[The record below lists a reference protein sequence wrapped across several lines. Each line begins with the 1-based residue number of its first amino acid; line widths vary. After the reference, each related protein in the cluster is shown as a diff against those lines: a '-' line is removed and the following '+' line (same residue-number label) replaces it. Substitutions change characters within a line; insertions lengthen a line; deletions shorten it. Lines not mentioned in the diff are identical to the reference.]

1 MKTFAATRYGA
12 AAWPSPSPSPSPS
25 SSSSTPASTPAPTS
39 VRRSLTPFRLLA
51 FMSFAVWAALSL
63 AGPASA
69 ASNDAGAAP
78 GAGAASATYRIEIHD
93 FAFSPKE
100 LTVPAGARIVWTN
113 RDDEPH
119 TVVSAAGTFKPSR
132 ALDTDDSFS
141 TVLDKPGTYA
151 YFCGIHPMMVG
162 KITVR

>member
-1 MKTFAATRYGA
+1 MKPFAHARRALLRAGMVAPAAFAAIA
-12 AAWPSPSPSPSPS
+12 AI
-25 SSSSTPASTPAPTS
+25 
-39 VRRSLTPFRLLA
+39 
-51 FMSFAVWAALSL
+51 ALGL
-63 AGPASA
+63 AGPAL
-69 ASNDAGAAP
+69 ASSTGTGENGAADK
-78 GAGAASATYRIEIHD
+78 GSSTYRVEIHD

-100 LTVPAGARIVWTN
+100 ITVPVGARIVWTN

-119 TVVSAAGTFKPSR
+119 TIVSAAGAFKPSQ

-141 TVLDKPGTYA
+141 AVLDKPGTYA

>member
-1 MKTFAATRYGA
+1 MNTFALARRA
-12 AAWPSPSPSPSPS
+12 RLHARLI
-25 SSSSTPASTPAPTS
+25 AP
-39 VRRSLTPFRLLA
+39 V
-51 FMSFAVWAALSL
+51 AVFAALCL
-63 AGPASA
+63 GNPTV
-69 ASNDAGAAP
+69 
-78 GAGAASATYRIEIHD
+78 AASAGTGDAAGGNGGNGGPTYRIEIHD

-100 LTVPAGARIVWTN
+100 LTVPVGAHIVWTN

-119 TVVSAAGTFKPSR
+119 TVVSAAGAFKPSQ

-141 TVLDKPGTYA
+141 AVLDKPGTYA

>member
-1 MKTFAATRYGA
+1 MKTFAQARRARLHARLVAPIAVFAALCLANPTVATSAGTGDA
-12 AAWPSPSPSPSPS
+12 AAGGNRDNSGNG
-25 SSSSTPASTPAPTS
+25 AP
-39 VRRSLTPFRLLA
+39 
-51 FMSFAVWAALSL
+51 
-63 AGPASA
+63 
-69 ASNDAGAAP
+69 
-78 GAGAASATYRIEIHD
+78 TYRIEIHD

-100 LTVPAGARIVWTN
+100 LTVPVGAHVVWTN

-119 TVVSAAGTFKPSR
+119 TVISAAGAFKPSQ

-141 TVLDKPGTYA
+141 AVLDKPGTYA

>member
-1 MKTFAATRYGA
+1 MRTFASARRTRSHAGLV
-12 AAWPSPSPSPSPS
+12 
-25 SSSSTPASTPAPTS
+25 AS
-39 VRRSLTPFRLLA
+39 V
-51 FMSFAVWAALSL
+51 AVLAALCL
-63 AGPASA
+63 AGPAV
-69 ASNDAGAAP
+69 
-78 GAGAASATYRIEIHD
+78 AASADTGDSAAAGEAARTYRVEIHD

-100 LTVPAGARIVWTN
+100 LTVPVGARIVWTN
-113 RDDEPH
+113 HGDEPH
-119 TVVSAAGTFKPSR
+119 TVVSSAGAFKSPQ

>member
-1 MKTFAATRYGA
+1 MR
-12 AAWPSPSPSPSPS
+12 
-25 SSSSTPASTPAPTS
+25 TS
-39 VRRSLTPFRLLA
+39 
-51 FMSFAVWAALSL
+51 
-63 AGPASA
+63 ASA
-69 ASNDAGAAP
+69 AARDEHEPSILRKVLRALACAPLAVSTAICLAGSAAP
-78 GAGAASATYRIEIHD
+78 ASSATGDAASPGNGGPAYRVEIHE

-113 RDDEPH
+113 HDEEPH
-119 TVVSAAGTFKPSR
+119 TVVSAAGAFKPSQ

-162 KITVR
+162 KIVVR

>member
-1 MKTFAATRYGA
+1 MKTFASARRACLQAWFVAPVAVLAALCLVRPVMAASSDTGNA
-12 AAWPSPSPSPSPS
+12 AAGGS
-25 SSSSTPASTPAPTS
+25 
-39 VRRSLTPFRLLA
+39 
-51 FMSFAVWAALSL
+51 
-63 AGPASA
+63 AGS
-69 ASNDAGAAP
+69 
-78 GAGAASATYRIEIHD
+78 TYRIEIHD

-100 LTVPAGARIVWTN
+100 LTVPVGARIVWTN

-119 TVVSAAGTFKPSR
+119 TVVSAAGAFKPSQ

-141 TVLDKPGTYA
+141 AVLDKPGTYA

>member
-12 AAWPSPSPSPSPS
+12 VAWAST
-25 SSSSTPASTPAPTS
+25 STPASTSASTPAPTS

-51 FMSFAVWAALSL
+51 FMPFAVWAALSL
-63 AGPASA
+63 AGTASA

>member
-1 MKTFAATRYGA
+1 MRKFAL
-12 AAWPSPSPSPSPS
+12 S
-25 SSSSTPASTPAPTS
+25 
-39 VRRSLTPFRLLA
+39 
-51 FMSFAVWAALSL
+51 VWAALCLVGS
-63 AGPASA
+63 ASA
-69 ASNDAGAAP
+69 ASNDAGDAPAA
-78 GAGAASATYRIEIHD
+78 GTAGSTYRIEIHD
-93 FAFSPKE
+93 FAFAPKE

-119 TVVSAAGTFKPSR
+119 TIVSAAGTFKPSR

-141 TVLDKPGTYA
+141 AVLDKPGTYA

>member
-1 MKTFAATRYGA
+1 M
-12 AAWPSPSPSPSPS
+12 
-25 SSSSTPASTPAPTS
+25 
-39 VRRSLTPFRLLA
+39 RLLTLLRA
-51 FMSFAVWAALSL
+51 LVVVPLAVSTALCVAGSAA
-63 AGPASA
+63 A
-69 ASNDAGAAP
+69 ASNDTGTAT
-78 GAGAASATYRIEIHD
+78 ASGNGGATYRIDIHD

-119 TVVSAAGTFKPSR
+119 TVISAGGAFKPSQ
-132 ALDTDDSFS
+132 ALDTDDSFA

-162 KITVR
+162 KIVVH